1 MNDDLREACLE
12 ALKIPRE
19 VARAH
24 AEKFSWQVASGQFL
38 SYSKPIESHTT
49 VKSPSLA

>member
-1 MNDDLREACLE
+1 MDDDLRVACLE
-12 ALKIPRE
+12 ALKIPRA

-24 AEKFSWQVASGQFL
+24 AEKFSWQVASNQFV
-38 SYSKPIESHTT
+38 SYLKPIESHIT